1 MGSWIVYDIG
11 NTVFWAGIVGVSFPL
26 WITKAV
32 DDIPPGMGGDDA
44 TLGYTLA
51 GAMAVAL
58 VLSPILGAISDQSS
72 RRMPMLAVTT
82 LLSVVAAFFIGS
94 GNLTVSLA
102 LFALALCSMEV
113 GTVFYN
119 ALLAEVSSES
129 NRGTIAGLGIGIGYT
144 GAFLG
149 VGTALIMA
157 EREGYDF
164 VFRVIAI
171 LFLLFALPI
180 FIFLKERRREVT
192 TSRISTKIILG
203 LTQLVSNLRSLN
215 QYPGLRPYLVGRFL
229 YTLGINTSTAF
240 GVVFASETVG
250 LSDREIYIITLSGIA
265 IAVPSA
271 ALWGRRVD
279 HVGAGPVITTGLLV
293 WLGLLILALAIPGL
307 PFLSKH
313 LYWIVG
319 CLVGVALSAVFAADR
334 PFMLTF
340 TPPQFLG
347 EFFGLHGMVGKLGR
361 VTGLALWP
369 LVSTTLG
376 FGQQAAVISLLI
388 CLGLSYLILKS
399 LTPSSPGGR
408 EVEREGQGP
417 SPIPSPIKREG

>member
-51 GAMAVAL
+51 GAMAVVL

-72 RRMPMLAVTT
+72 RRMPMLAVTN

-250 LSDREIYIITLSGIA
+250 L
-265 IAVPSA
+265 
-271 ALWGRRVD
+271 
-279 HVGAGPVITTGLLV
+279 
-293 WLGLLILALAIPGL
+293 
-307 PFLSKH
+307 
-313 LYWIVG
+313 
-319 CLVGVALSAVFAADR
+319 
-334 PFMLTF
+334 
-340 TPPQFLG
+340 
-347 EFFGLHGMVGKLGR
+347 
-361 VTGLALWP
+361 
-369 LVSTTLG
+369 
-376 FGQQAAVISLLI
+376 
-388 CLGLSYLILKS
+388 
-399 LTPSSPGGR
+399 
-408 EVEREGQGP
+408 
-417 SPIPSPIKREG
+417 